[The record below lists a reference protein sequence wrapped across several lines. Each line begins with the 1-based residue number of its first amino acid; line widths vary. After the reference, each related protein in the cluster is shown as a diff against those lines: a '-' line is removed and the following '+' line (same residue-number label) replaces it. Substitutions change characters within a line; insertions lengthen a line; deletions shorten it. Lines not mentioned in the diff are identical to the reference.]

1 MIWSDKGFLL
11 SKVNFQ
17 ENSII
22 SKFFTEKH
30 GKCSGI
36 IYGATS
42 KKIKSYLQN
51 GNELYLEYF
60 SKNDNTMGYFK
71 TEIIT
76 PSTSKFFSEKVKLSC
91 IVSMLDLVNLLT
103 VEGQENKKIYNLIN
117 KFFLNFNSEDWI
129 KNYIFIELEL
139 LKYIGFDLNIK
150 EFCKYEVINN
160 LKKYFIDTSSRK
172 LIVPNFLVE
181 DNYNNISDN
190 DIYNSL
196 ILISEF
202 MKKNIFIPNSI
213 NFPISRLNFINNF
226 K

>member
-1 MIWSDKGFLL
+1 
-11 SKVNFQ
+11 
-17 ENSII
+17 
-22 SKFFTEKH
+22 
-30 GKCSGI
+30 
-36 IYGATS
+36 
-42 KKIKSYLQN
+42 
-51 GNELYLEYF
+51 
-60 SKNDNTMGYFK
+60 MGYFK

-103 VEGQENKKIYNLIN
+103 VEGQQNKKIYNLIN

-172 LIVPNFLVE
+172 LTVPNFLVE
-181 DNYNNISDN
+181 DNYNDIADN

-202 MKKNIFIPNSI
+202 MKKYNQNIILLI
-213 NFPISRLNFINNF
+213 KI

>member
-1 MIWSDKGFLL
+1 MRDLTFRYKDTL
-11 SKVNFQ
+11 SNLSILAVKV
-17 ENSII
+17 I
-22 SKFFTEKH
+22 
-30 GKCSGI
+30 
-36 IYGATS
+36 
-42 KKIKSYLQN
+42 L
-51 GNELYLEYF
+51 
-60 SKNDNTMGYFK
+60 
-71 TEIIT
+71 
-76 PSTSKFFSEKVKLSC
+76 KL
-91 IVSMLDLVNLLT
+91 
-103 VEGQENKKIYNLIN
+103 
-117 KFFLNFNSEDWI
+117 LNFNSEDWI

-181 DNYNNISDN
+181 DNYNNISDD